1 MMKNP
6 FWFNIIQQW
15 KLMGKGQ
22 YGVTFPFLMGALAHK
37 STEEA
42 DISSVFQLI
51 INEPVDG
58 FYSEVRWCGN
68 IDEPVIS
75 IVKLEDITKAAI
87 KAGFSAPGSDTTS
100 LAFTE
105 DLMSFFHLDC
115 KTADECL
122 SKLISYTEN
131 FVGNGQYSKQLN
143 RQTFEREFA
152 PFSADDIQFIED
164 VGALTD
170 KT

>member
-1 MMKNP
+1 MKNP

-15 KLMGKGQ
+15 KLMGKGD
-22 YGVTFPFLMGALAHK
+22 YGVTFPFLMGALAYK
-37 STEEA
+37 STEET
-42 DISSVFQLI
+42 DISSVFQSI

-58 FYSEVRWCGN
+58 FYSEVRWCEN

-75 IVKLEDITKAAI
+75 IVKLENITKVAI
-87 KAGFSAPGSDTTS
+87 KAGFSARGADTTS

-105 DLMSFFHLDC
+105 DLISFFHLDC

-122 SKLISYTEN
+122 SKLIFYTGK
-131 FVGNGQYSKQLN
+131 FVSNGQYSNQLN
-143 RQTFEREFA
+143 RKKFEREFA

-164 VGALTD
+164 VRALTD
-170 KT
+170 ET

>member
-1 MMKNP
+1 MKKP

-22 YGVTFPFLMGALAHK
+22 YGVTFPFLMGALAHN
-37 STEEA
+37 STEGT
-42 DISSVFQLI
+42 DISSVFQSI

-58 FYSEVRWCGN
+58 FYCEVRWCGN
-68 IDEPVIS
+68 IHEPVIS
-75 IVKLEDITKAAI
+75 IVKLEDITKVAI
-87 KAGFSAPGSDTTS
+87 KAGFSARSSDITS

-122 SKLISYTEN
+122 SKLISYTEK
-131 FVGNGQYSKQLN
+131 FVSNGQHSNQLN
-143 RQTFEREFA
+143 RQTLEREFA

-164 VGALTD
+164 VRALTD